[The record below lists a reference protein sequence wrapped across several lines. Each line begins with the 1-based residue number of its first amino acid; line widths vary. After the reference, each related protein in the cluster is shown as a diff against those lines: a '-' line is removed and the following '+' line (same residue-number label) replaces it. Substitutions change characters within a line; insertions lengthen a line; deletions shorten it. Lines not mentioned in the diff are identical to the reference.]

1 LYQPEQKYTI
11 RIICHFWGNDKA
23 KRRFSRHIEIN
34 RYQNDTVGNLSSKD
48 LKPYEIRILS
58 KGLNFCLIP
67 SKINEEQLSADHDT
81 FARFLRIKDYFMAK
95 ERDKGSAVVVMENE
109 DYLEEENRQLTDER
123 FYKKLDSDP
132 TKEFSTRITQE
143 LTIMKENSH
152 IAKNTFDYL
161 KPDKPKAGRF
171 YLLPKIHK
179 VNNAGRPIVSANGH
193 PTEKNLRIRRFP
205 PSTSC
210 RSVTLTFERHH

>member
-1 LYQPEQKYTI
+1 
-11 RIICHFWGNDKA
+11 
-23 KRRFSRHIEIN
+23 
-34 RYQNDTVGNLSSKD
+34 LSSTD

-58 KGLNFCLIP
+58 KGLSFCLIP

-81 FARFLRIKDYFMAK
+81 FARFLGIKDYFMAK
-95 ERDKGSAVVVMENE
+95 ERDKGSAVVVMENV

-171 YLLPKIHK
+171 YLLPKIHN
-179 VNNAGRPIVSANGH
+179 VNNPGRPIVSANGH
-193 PTEKNLRIRRFP
+193 PTEKSPNSSI
-205 PSTSC
+205 ST
-210 RSVTLTFERHH
+210 FDFM